1 MDHSSDHTP
10 ARQSERA
17 AFFDIELKPY
27 RSLGPRGFAILI
39 GFVALGNLG
48 AGLAF
53 WLLGAWPV
61 LLFCGLDLL
70 LVWLAFKFSY
80 RQQRAR
86 EFIRLDDTTLEV
98 RRVDLQGRETVW
110 RLQPYWLRIECDAE
124 DESAVLRVWSHGRAL
139 TLGAFL
145 SPDER
150 RLLADGLREALWRW
164 RQPPGAG
171 LRPLTEA

>member
-1 MDHSSDHTP
+1 MDHSPDHQAGRP
-10 ARQSERA
+10 

-61 LLFCGLDLL
+61 FAFCGLDVL
-70 LVWLAFKFSY
+70 LVYLAFKYSY

-86 EFIRLDDTTLEV
+86 EFIRLDDTALEI
-98 RRVDLQGRETVW
+98 RRVDISGREKVW
-110 RLQPYWLRIECDAE
+110 RLQPYWLRVEYDAE
-124 DESAVLRVWSHGRAL
+124 DDSAQLRLWSHGRAL

-145 SPDER
+145 SPGER
-150 RLLADGLREALWRW
+150 RHLAEGLREALWRW
-164 RQPPGAG
+164 KQPAGAG
-171 LRPLTEA
+171 LRPIADA